1 MSGDSDFMK
10 GCRVGAD
17 SVLHELY
24 SAIAELEESRSD
36 TSYGN
41 GQRYILRELI
51 SKMDLKIPDILERK
65 ARR

>member
-1 MSGDSDFMK
+1 MSRDIDFMK

-17 SVLHELY
+17 SVLNELY
-24 SAIAELEESRSD
+24 NAIAELEESRSD

-51 SKMDLKIPDILERK
+51 SRMDIKMPNILERK